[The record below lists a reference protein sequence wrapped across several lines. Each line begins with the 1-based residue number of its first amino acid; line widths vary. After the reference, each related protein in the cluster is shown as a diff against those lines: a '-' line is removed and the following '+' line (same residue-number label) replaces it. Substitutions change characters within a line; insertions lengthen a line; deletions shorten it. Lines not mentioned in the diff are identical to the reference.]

1 MFKKIGLRIIV
12 LAVLLVALN
21 FIYAKW
27 FYENDVQTHSDII
40 NLVREV
46 PQDAQ
51 VIYLGESSNYT
62 KRSDDVEKKS
72 IAEFIGDYYPE
83 LNMHGITKPA
93 AHAGIYKVLLENIPQ
108 NNDVKTV
115 IVTLNLRS
123 FSANWIYSNLE
134 TALQKSLVLIKPY
147 PPLVNRFLLSFKA
160 YDIKSDKEREAQ
172 FKAMWDNDTFNF
184 PYDFPYN
191 NVTSW
196 DYAMAMS
203 GFKDSLGNLD
213 QAKTELACHFIK
225 NYAFHIDTLNNIRIN
240 QFDEII
246 KLAQKRNW
254 NLVFNLIAENTE
266 KASELVGEDLIFL
279 LERNTKILEDYYSKR
294 GVLVVNSLNAVEDEQ
309 FIDRDWPTEHYAEK
323 GRKAIAKNVAEAIKK
338 LHPKEYK
345 EKEDSIFYT
354 AEENN

>member
-1 MFKKIGLRIIV
+1 MFKKIGLRIIALV
-12 LAVLLVALN
+12 VLLVALN
-21 FIYAKW
+21 FVYAKW
-27 FYENDVQTHSDII
+27 FYENDLQTHSDII

-46 PQDAQ
+46 PQNAQ
-51 VIYLGESSNYT
+51 IIYLGESSNNT
-62 KRSDDVEKKS
+62 KRSDDVERKS

-93 AHAGIYKVLLENIPQ
+93 AHAGIYKALLENIPK
-108 NNDVKTV
+108 NSDVKTV

-123 FSANWIYSNLE
+123 FGANWIYSNLE
-134 TALQKSLVLIKPY
+134 TALQKSLVLIRPY

-160 YDIKSDKEREAQ
+160 YDIKSEHERVKQ
-172 FKAMWDNDTFNF
+172 FKAMWDNDPFNF

-196 DYAMAMS
+196 DYAMAMN
-203 GFKDSLGNLD
+203 GFKDSLGNHD
-213 QAKTELACHFIK
+213 QAQTELACHFIK
-225 NYAFHIDTLNNIRIN
+225 NYAFYIDTLSNPRIK
-240 QFDEII
+240 QFNEIVQ
-246 KLAQKRNW
+246 LAQKRNW

-294 GVLVVNSLNAVEDEQ
+294 GVIVVNSLNAVEDEQ

-323 GRKAIAKNVAEAIKK
+323 GRKAIAKNAAEAIKK

-345 EKEDSIFYT
+345 EKEDSTLHT
-354 AEENN
+354 AQESN